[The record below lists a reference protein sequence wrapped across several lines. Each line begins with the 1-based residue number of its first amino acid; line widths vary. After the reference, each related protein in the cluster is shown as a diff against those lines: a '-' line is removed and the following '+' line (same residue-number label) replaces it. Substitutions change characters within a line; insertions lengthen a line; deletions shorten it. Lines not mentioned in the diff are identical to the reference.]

1 MRPSLAE
8 RVCARL
14 NAGKRMIYRFRRG
27 IIGPLAIFWLTV
39 TVASVVMGA
48 VAWSRFS
55 RSLDASAEAEQVRES
70 INQLFSVLQDAE
82 ASQRGY
88 LLTGKGV
95 YLEAFTNAARTFPV
109 ALERLA
115 VSVRRDPAG
124 QGVLNELRPLIDLE
138 LAELRQAIAL
148 RAEQGLTGPEAA
160 AGPDQTRTTMDRIRE
175 IIKRRHDNRLD
186 LLSATGE
193 ATRHEMKSVHQM
205 TWMAG
210 LLGVGAGL
218 FALYFYRVDYY
229 QERARRELLE
239 EKLHAEQA
247 VREKSAFLANMSHEI
262 RSPMNAILG
271 FSELLEPEGLTPKQ
285 SQYVRA
291 IRDSGAA
298 LLHLIN
304 DILDLSKLEAGK
316 LELHPDPTDM
326 RDSCEFLRTVFGQQA
341 VMKSLRL
348 QFELSPDLPR
358 ALLLDRLRL
367 RQVLVNLL
375 SNAIKFTDRG
385 CIKAR
390 VSWESQGDGRSGTL
404 LIDVEDTGIGI
415 AAEELEEVFK
425 PFVQAES
432 LRTAE
437 KEGTGIGLTIVKRLT
452 ELMGGSLAVES
463 TVGQGTVFHL
473 RFANVPVSGR
483 LPVGDHAEPGGA
495 VDFNDFAPA
504 TLLVVDDN
512 RTNLALMAGI
522 FEKTHHQVH
531 FANNGQEALE
541 CLGKAKAD
549 VVLLD
554 IRMPVMDGR
563 TALAEIRKQASLASL
578 PVIAVTASSKAG
590 EEQQLQSQFNGYIRK
605 PFSRQTLFLALA
617 QFLQRASP
625 GNGLESQN
633 LGQALGTIPVLSSG
647 QAAQWRELV
656 LELRR
661 QEATEW
667 PTLRDSLAVNAT
679 RAFAHQLF
687 LLGQAAQCGPL
698 ATYAATLT
706 TFADTYAISQMGRH
720 LAAFPKLVG
729 SIETCST
736 VAEPRPARRDA
747 VCS

>member
-1 MRPSLAE
+1 
-8 RVCARL
+8 
-14 NAGKRMIYRFRRG
+14 MIYRFRRG
-27 IIGPLAIFWLTV
+27 IVGPLALLWLTV
-39 TVASVVMGA
+39 TVASVVIGA

-55 RSLDASAEAEQVRES
+55 RSIDASAEAEQLRES
-70 INQLFSVLQDAE
+70 IDQVFSVLQDAE
-82 ASQRGY
+82 AGQRDY
-88 LLTGKGV
+88 LLTGNAA
-95 YLEAFTNAARTFPV
+95 YREAFTNADRTFPK
-109 ALERLA
+109 AFERLA
-115 VSVRRDPAG
+115 ASARHDPAG
-124 QGVLNELRPLIDLE
+124 QTDLIELRRLVELE

-148 RAEQGLTGPEAA
+148 RAEKSPAGSEAA
-160 AGPDQTRTTMDRIRE
+160 TSPDQPRTTMDRIRD

-186 LLSATGE
+186 LLSAKGE
-193 ATRHEMKSVHQM
+193 ATRREMKLVHQT
-205 TWMAG
+205 TWVAG

-218 FALYFYRVDYY
+218 FALYFYRVDFF

-239 EKLHAEQA
+239 EKLHAEQS

-271 FSELLEPEGLTPKQ
+271 FSELLEPDGLTPKQ

-316 LELHPDPTDM
+316 LELHPDPTDL
-326 RDSCEFLRTVFGQQA
+326 RDSCGFLRTVFGQQA
-341 VMKSLRL
+341 VTKSLQL
-348 QFELSPDLPR
+348 HFELSPNLPR

-375 SNAIKFTDRG
+375 SNAIKFTERG
-385 CIKAR
+385 YVKTR
-390 VSWESQGDGRSGTL
+390 VSWESQADGRSGTL

-415 AAEELEEVFK
+415 PAEELDEVFK

-432 LRTAE
+432 LQPAE

-452 ELMGGSLAVES
+452 ELMGGSLTVQSE
-463 TVGQGTVFHL
+463 VGQGTVFHL
-473 RFANVPVSGR
+473 RFPNVPVSGR

-512 RTNLALMAGI
+512 PTNRAYLAGI
-522 FEKTHHQVH
+522 FEKTHHRVH
-531 FANNGQEALE
+531 FATNGREALA
-541 CLGKAKAD
+541 CLGKARPD

-563 TALAEIRKQASLASL
+563 TTLAKIRKQASLVSL

-590 EEQQLQSQFNGYIRK
+590 EEMELQSQFSGYIRK
-605 PFSRQTLFLALA
+605 PFSRQTLFMELA

-625 GNGLESQN
+625 GNGLEGQN
-633 LGQALGTIPVLSSG
+633 LVQTLKSIPVPSPEQS
-647 QAAQWRELV
+647 AQWQELA

-661 QEATEW
+661 REATEW
-667 PTLRDSLAVNAT
+667 PKLRDSLAVNET
-679 RAFAHQLF
+679 RAFAHKLF
-687 LLGQAAQCGPL
+687 LLGQQAQCGPL
-698 ATYAATLT
+698 ATYAAALT
-706 TFADTYAISQMGRH
+706 AFADAYAIGQMERQ
-720 LAAFPKLVG
+720 LAAFPKLVE
-729 SIETCST
+729 SIEAALAQAQLQP
-736 VAEPRPARRDA
+736 V
-747 VCS
+747 

>member
-1 MRPSLAE
+1 MLMRPSLAG

-14 NAGKRMIYRFRRG
+14 DAGKRMIYRFRHG
-27 IIGPLAIFWLTV
+27 IIGPLAIFWLIV

-48 VAWSRFS
+48 VAWNRFS
-55 RSLDASAEAEQVRES
+55 RSIDASAEAEQFRES
-70 INQLFSVLQDAE
+70 MNQLFSVLQDAE

-88 LLTGKGV
+88 LLTGNGA
-95 YLEAFTNAARTFPV
+95 YREAFTNLARTFPE
-109 ALERLA
+109 AFERLA
-115 VSVRRDPAG
+115 ASARHDPAG
-124 QGVLNELRPLIDLE
+124 QTDLIELRRLVDLE
-138 LAELRQAIAL
+138 LADLSQAIAR
-148 RAEQGLTGPEAA
+148 RAEKDPAGSEVAA
-160 AGPDQTRTTMDRIRE
+160 SAEQTRTTMDRIRE

-186 LLSATGE
+186 FLSAAGE
-193 ATRHEMKSVHQM
+193 ATRHEMKLVHQM

-210 LLGVGAGL
+210 LLGIGAGL
-218 FALYFYRVDYY
+218 FALYFYRIDYY

-341 VMKSLRL
+341 VMKSLQL
-348 QFELSPDLPR
+348 QFELSPNLPR

-385 CIKAR
+385 CVKTR
-390 VSWESQGDGRSGTL
+390 VSWESQGDSRSGTL

-415 AAEELEEVFK
+415 PAEELEEVFK
-425 PFVQAES
+425 PFVQADS

-452 ELMGGSLAVES
+452 ELMGGSLAVKS
-463 TVGQGTVFHL
+463 AVGQGTVFHL

-504 TLLVVDDN
+504 TLLMVDDN
-512 RTNLALMAGI
+512 KTNRALMAGI

-541 CLGKAKAD
+541 CLGKAKPD

-563 TALAEIRKQASLASL
+563 TTLAEIRKQASLVSL
-578 PVIAVTASSKAG
+578 PVIAVTASSRAG
-590 EEQQLQSQFNGYIRK
+590 EETELQRQFSGYIRK
-605 PFSRQTLFLALA
+605 PFSRQTLFVALA

-633 LGQALGTIPVLSSG
+633 LGETLQSIPIPSSD
-647 QAAQWRELV
+647 QAAQWQELA

-667 PTLRDSLAVNAT
+667 PTLRESLAVNET
-679 RAFAHQLF
+679 RAFAHKLF

-706 TFADTYAISQMGRH
+706 TLADAYAIGQMERH
-720 LAAFPKLVG
+720 LAAFPKLVE
-729 SIETCST
+729 SIESSLAQAQLQP
-736 VAEPRPARRDA
+736 V
-747 VCS
+747 

>member
-1 MRPSLAE
+1 
-8 RVCARL
+8 
-14 NAGKRMIYRFRRG
+14 
-27 IIGPLAIFWLTV
+27 
-39 TVASVVMGA
+39 
-48 VAWSRFS
+48 
-55 RSLDASAEAEQVRES
+55 
-70 INQLFSVLQDAE
+70 
-82 ASQRGY
+82 
-88 LLTGKGV
+88 
-95 YLEAFTNAARTFPV
+95 
-109 ALERLA
+109 
-115 VSVRRDPAG
+115 
-124 QGVLNELRPLIDLE
+124 
-138 LAELRQAIAL
+138 
-148 RAEQGLTGPEAA
+148 
-160 AGPDQTRTTMDRIRE
+160 
-175 IIKRRHDNRLD
+175 
-186 LLSATGE
+186 
-193 ATRHEMKSVHQM
+193 MKSVHRM

-218 FALYFYRVDYY
+218 FALYFYRVDYL

-298 LLHLIN
+298 LLRLIN

-341 VMKSLRL
+341 VMKSLQL

-375 SNAIKFTDRG
+375 SNAIKFTERG
-385 CIKAR
+385 CVKTW
-390 VSWESQGDGRSGTL
+390 VSWQSQADARSGTL

-415 AAEELEEVFK
+415 AAEELDEVFK

-432 LRTAE
+432 VRMAE

-463 TVGQGTVFHL
+463 KVGQGTVFHL
-473 RFANVPVSGR
+473 RFPDVPVSGR

-512 RTNLALMAGI
+512 PANRALLAGI
-522 FEKTHHQVH
+522 FEKTHHRVH
-531 FANNGQEALE
+531 FANNGQEALD
-541 CLGKAKAD
+541 CLSQAKPD

-563 TALAEIRKQASLASL
+563 TTLAEIRKQASLVSL
-578 PVIAVTASSKAG
+578 PVIAVTASSRAG
-590 EEQQLQSQFNGYIRK
+590 EQQELQSQFSGYIRK

-617 QFLQRASP
+617 EFLQKGPP
-625 GNGLESQN
+625 GNGPKCEA
-633 LGQALGTIPVLSSG
+633 LGQPLKSIPIPSSD
-647 QAAQWRELV
+647 QAARWQEIV

-661 QEATEW
+661 QEAAKW
-667 PTLRDSLAVNAT
+667 PALRDSLAVNAT
-679 RAFAHQLF
+679 RAFAHELF

-698 ATYAATLT
+698 AAYAATLA

-720 LAAFPKLVG
+720 LAAFPELVD
-729 SIETCST
+729 SIETSLAH
-736 VAEPRPARRDA
+736 VQLQPA
-747 VCS
+747 